1 MFVHSLCK
9 TCTIK
14 IHDSS
19 DDGVDDDGCDN
30 VNDDGDRGEDGGDND
45 YAVTI
50 EANDGGD
57 DAMRITIL
65 VTLTV
70 AVLIAML

>member
-1 MFVHSLCK
+1 M
-9 TCTIK
+9 
-14 IHDSS
+14 
-19 DDGVDDDGCDN
+19 
-30 VNDDGDRGEDGGDND
+30 
-45 YAVTI
+45 TI

-70 AVLIAML
+70 AVLMATL

>member
-1 MFVHSLCK
+1 M
-9 TCTIK
+9 
-14 IHDSS
+14 
-19 DDGVDDDGCDN
+19 
-30 VNDDGDRGEDGGDND
+30 
-45 YAVTI
+45 TI

-57 DAMRITIL
+57 DAMIMTLL

>member
-1 MFVHSLCK
+1 M
-9 TCTIK
+9 
-14 IHDSS
+14 
-19 DDGVDDDGCDN
+19 
-30 VNDDGDRGEDGGDND
+30 
-45 YAVTI
+45 TI

-57 DAMRITIL
+57 DVMRMTLL